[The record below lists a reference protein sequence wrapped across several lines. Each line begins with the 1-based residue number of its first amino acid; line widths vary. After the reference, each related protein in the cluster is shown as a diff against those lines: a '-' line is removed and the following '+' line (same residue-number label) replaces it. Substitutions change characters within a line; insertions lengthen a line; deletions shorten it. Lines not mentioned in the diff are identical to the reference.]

1 MDALTEHDP
10 SSAPPPETALRDHPV
25 NDRALGD
32 HALDDRAVRDE
43 ALRELEG
50 RVQSLEVAVTRLG
63 DTQALEER
71 VVARVAERLPQVKAG
86 PERDVAAMDVGVME
100 ERIAARLSERLP
112 PSPPD
117 SRAAEAN
124 PPNVDVG
131 LLASWGGAW
140 SSWLLV
146 DMVREAK
153 LLATMILDRR
163 YQMAWTTRI
172 VALVLF
178 PAILTTHWW
187 LPLAWLPFAGG
198 LFVNLVNLV
207 LAFALL
213 KALSRE
219 TRRYQERLRH

>member
-10 SSAPPPETALRDHPV
+10 SSAPPPEAALRDHPV
-25 NDRALGD
+25 NDRVMGD

-71 VVARVAERLPQVKAG
+71 VVARIAERLPQVK
-86 PERDVAAMDVGVME
+86 VAADRDASLMDAG
-100 ERIAARLSERLP
+100 ERLP

-153 LLATMILDRR
+153 LLVTMILDRR